1 SAIEIAESLRAK
13 LGSQDLR
20 ATYFASARQYYD
32 LYIDILMRLHEQRPD
47 AKFDISA
54 FEASEKARA
63 RSLLESLREAHTD
76 IRQGADPALLKQE
89 RELKQLLNAKAEH
102 QARLFAANQGAAA
115 ETMAKEI
122 AQITTQYDEVKAR
135 IRSSS
140 ASCAALKQPQPLS

>member
-1 SAIEIAESLRAK
+1 YIGRIYERSHDELKALSYYQRALQLSSVGADRVGESLMLSNLAHLERDSGNLDRARAHIESAIEIAESLRAK

-89 RELKQLLNAKAEH
+89 RELK
-102 QARLFAANQGAAA
+102 
-115 ETMAKEI
+115 
-122 AQITTQYDEVKAR
+122 
-135 IRSSS
+135 
-140 ASCAALKQPQPLS
+140 